1 MSKNIDI
8 CKDMSSQNLLL
19 KKLIQH
25 KGECVSGEKI
35 SDLLGVSRTAIWKR
49 INNLKKIGYVIDSS
63 PRLGYCLKKSPDL
76 LIPEE
81 IWAKSKL
88 SFLAKKI
95 YYRSSTN
102 STNTD
107 AKKVAKY
114 SPNGTIVIA
123 EEQKKG
129 RGRMGRKWS
138 SPKGCGLWLS
148 IVLKPDIPPYKAP
161 ILTLLTSVCVQE
173 AIKNTTK
180 ISADI
185 KWPNDIFINGKKAC
199 GILTEI
205 SAEMDAINYIVI
217 GIGINVNNDDF
228 PAEIK
233 NIATSLK
240 VEKGEAID
248 RINLL
253 VNVLESFEYFYKKA
267 LDNKLNEVLEI
278 WRKYCCNLGKP
289 VKITGKNKTFKGIA
303 VDISEDGALLVKK
316 KNGDIEKVLSGDVSL
331 R

>member
-1 MSKNIDI
+1 MSKNINIYKDI
-8 CKDMSSQNLLL
+8 SCQNLLL
-19 KKLIQH
+19 KELILR
-25 KGECVSGEKI
+25 KGKYISGEKI

-63 PRLGYCLKKSPDL
+63 TRLGYKLMGSPDL

-81 IWAKSKL
+81 IWAKASL
-88 SFLAKKI
+88 SFLADSI
-95 YYRSSTN
+95 CYCSLTE

-107 AKKVAKY
+107 AKKIAKD

-138 SPKGCGLWLS
+138 SPKGCGLWFS
-148 IVLKPDIPPYKAP
+148 IILKPDIPPYEAP
-161 ILTLLTSVCVQE
+161 KLTLLTSVCVQE
-173 AIKNTTK
+173 AIRNTAK

-185 KWPNDIFINGKKAC
+185 KWPNDILINGKKVC

-205 SAEMDAINYIVI
+205 SAEMDAINYIII

-228 PAEIK
+228 PTEIK
-233 NIATSLK
+233 NSATSLK
-240 VEKGEAID
+240 LEKGEVID
-248 RINLL
+248 RVTLL
-253 VNVLESFEYFYKKA
+253 VNILESFECFYKKA
-267 LDNKLNEVLEI
+267 LNNFDDILEI
-278 WRKYCCNLGKP
+278 WRKNCCNLGKP
-289 VKITGKNKTFKGIA
+289 VKIIGKNESFEGIA
-303 VDISEDGALLVKK
+303 INVDEDGSLLVKRE
-316 KNGDIEKVLSGDVSL
+316 NGNIEKVLSGDISL